1 MGTEIFNVIS
11 HIKNVSKK
19 RITDERIKSELRKED
34 MSIEETD
41 FETAID
47 NPVSR
52 NHCTKK
58 WSFPLRVSS
67 VNVTKS
73 AERNP

>member
-58 WSFPLRVSS
+58 
-67 VNVTKS
+67 
-73 AERNP
+73 

>member
-52 NHCTKK
+52 NHCTNK

>member
-19 RITDERIKSELRKED
+19 RITDDRIKSELRKED
-34 MSIEETD
+34 MLMEKTD
-41 FETAID
+41 SEMAID

-52 NHCTKK
+52 NHCTKNEV
-58 WSFPLRVSS
+58 FH
-67 VNVTKS
+67 
-73 AERNP
+73 